1 LKKITNWRVATVAD
15 FEADGLL
22 DEATKLHVLSYQ
34 LDNKGVNSFHGTEE
48 AERIKAFFRYHLEK
62 KIPIVMHS
70 GISYDI
76 PLAEKL
82 LGIDLSEIMLIDSLA
97 LSWYLNPNR
106 PKHGLDSFH
115 EDYGI
120 EKPKI
125 DDWENLSYEEYRHRC
140 QEDVK
145 INKALWEDLKARL
158 IDMYTLAQ
166 AEINAGKVGGKRMS
180 EDEEIY
186 LDQFVGSSVDE
197 AIDRLLTFLMFKM
210 DCARLQEK
218 TRWDVDVELLES
230 SIQELTEEGKRAK
243 AELESVMPVVPKYVD
258 RKKPAKPFK
267 KNGDLS
273 ASGEAWEEVKK
284 LIESKATDEH
294 GNPMVK
300 PSNKEGVVKLLTS
313 YEEPNGN
320 SPEQIK
326 AFLYS
331 KGWIP
336 QSFKYEKDEEAFN
349 KWIASKPR
357 EGASHQAWKAWKAAR
372 PEERAIPQ
380 ITIAGD
386 EGKELCPSLEELAE
400 EVPEIRVY
408 AKYCVLKHRLGVL
421 NGFKRDMRNGKL
433 QARIA
438 GLTNTLRMQ
447 HAEIVNLAGVDKL
460 YGKIIRGVLIAG
472 EGKIS
477 LGSDLSSLEDRV
489 KHHFMLPH
497 DPEYVATM
505 QEDDFDPHILMA
517 LIAKM
522 ITQEEYDEFK
532 KGNKTANA
540 KAARKKG
547 KTTNYASVYNAGAAK
562 IAQAAGVPVKEGEIL
577 HEAYWKLN
585 WSVKAI
591 AEEQVVIKDSKG
603 NKWLVN
609 PVNGFCYSLRK
620 ESDRFSTL
628 AQGTGAFFF
637 DMWLDNCLTE
647 MNKRYGAKTLTGQF
661 HDEHIF
667 VVRNKEKFIEEFK
680 EIIQLSIDKVNED
693 FKLRRKLGCETQV
706 GYRYSDIH

>member
-1 LKKITNWRVATVAD
+1 MKKITNWRVATVAD